1 MRNSWIVLLVFV
13 VLTVVT
19 VHSVDL
25 SGKIVDGTGCDR
37 VSLNHGERYAF
48 CKFDGSFSFH
58 DVRISFLRF
67 HTYTSLQLDI
77 HTTFMYRVILYV

>member
-1 MRNSWIVLLVFV
+1 MRNSWILILLVFV
-13 VLTVVT
+13 LTVCT
-19 VHSVDL
+19 VHSIDL

-58 DVRISFLRF
+58 DVRIV
-67 HTYTSLQLDI
+67 SLIPHLS
-77 HTTFMYRVILYV
+77 H

>member
-1 MRNSWIVLLVFV
+1 MRNSWILILLVFV
-13 VLTVVT
+13 VMAVCT
-19 VHSVDL
+19 VHSIDL

-58 DVRISFLRF
+58 DVRIV
-67 HTYTSLQLDI
+67 SL
-77 HTTFMYRVILYV
+77 

>member
-1 MRNSWIVLLVFV
+1 MRNSLIVLLVFV
-13 VLTVVT
+13 VMTVCT
-19 VHSVDL
+19 VHSIDL

-58 DVRISFLRF
+58 DVRISSSLKLEV
-67 HTYTSLQLDI
+67 HTMYTYI
-77 HTTFMYRVILYV
+77 CTLYV